1 MSAID
6 YEEAIGRFDG
16 DEEIYLELIETFL
29 DSPIADFS
37 ALRVELA
44 AGDVKQVAF
53 RAHKLKGAALTLGGN
68 KLAGIAGTLE
78 TALRERFPEEI
89 LSARKTGALKP
100 GEYCANVDEL
110 ESIYR
115 ETVAELRSIQNAI
128 QTRR

>member
-37 ALRVELA
+37 ALRAELA

-89 LSARKTGALKP
+89 LSARKTGAIKP

-115 ETVAELRSIQNAI
+115 ETVKELSCIKDSI
-128 QTRR
+128 QTRQ